1 MNVEIYLSTLQTA
14 AAYHAG
20 RIARKL
26 HLSPDDREDVRQ
38 DILVEMIVRLGRFD
52 VEKAALATFIDLLAR
67 HGASAVARRCRPQQ
81 RLLRA
86 ALSLDD
92 EADPMARRLARTLS
106 AEQGLGF
113 AAGEPADLVASAELK
128 RDVRRI
134 VAALTPELQSLC
146 ALLLAHPTE
155 QACRTSGL
163 SRATFYRRVREIRLR
178 FLIASLTAAA

>member
-1 MNVEIYLSTLQTA
+1 MNVETYLSTLQTA

-20 RIARKL
+20 RIVRNL

-38 DILVEMIVRLGRFD
+38 DILIEMIVRLGKFD
-52 VEKAALATFIDLLAR
+52 VEKAALATFIDLLTR

-92 EADPMARRLARTLS
+92 EADPMARRLARILS

-113 AAGEPADLVASAELK
+113 AAGEPADPVASAELK

-134 VAALTPELQSLC
+134 VAALTPELRSLG

-163 SRATFYRRVREIRLR
+163 SRATFYRRVRGIRLR